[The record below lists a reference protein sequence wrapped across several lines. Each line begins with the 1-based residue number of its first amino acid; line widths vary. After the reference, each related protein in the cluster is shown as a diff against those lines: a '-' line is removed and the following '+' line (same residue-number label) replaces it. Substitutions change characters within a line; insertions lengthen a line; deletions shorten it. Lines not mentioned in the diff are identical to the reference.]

1 MIDKILITR
10 GFVKKIDPR
19 VKVITAFIYSFVVA
33 VETNFLSLL
42 YLTVLPAFFI
52 FSIKDKKK
60 LFKRLIPVNFF
71 LLFLWLIIPFT
82 YPGDKFQMWVFNLSY
97 QGLKYCLL
105 ISLKANLIVLTTA
118 ILLSTSPFLHII
130 HSLHHLKIPEKL
142 VDILYFFSRY
152 IPVINDEKEKL
163 KRTMK
168 ARNFIPETSIHTY
181 KTISN
186 LVGMIILNSYER
198 SEKVYRAMV
207 ARSFSGVFWTKNHF
221 KWRKRDTETGI
232 VITLYFLFC
241 LILKWKKF

>member
-1 MIDKILITR
+1 MDKILISR
-10 GFVKKIDPR
+10 GFMKKIDPR
-19 VKVITAFIYSFVVA
+19 VKIITAFIYSFVVA
-33 VETNFLSLL
+33 VETNFLFLL
-42 YLTVLPAFFI
+42 YLTFLPAFFV
-52 FSIKDKKK
+52 FSVKDKKK
-60 LFKRLIPVNFF
+60 LFKKLIPVNFF

-82 YPGDKFQMWVFNLSY
+82 YPGDKFQMWIFNLSY

-118 ILLSTSPFLHII
+118 VFLSTSPFLHII

-142 VDILYFFSRY
+142 VNILYFFSRY
-152 IPVINDEKEKL
+152 IPVINEEKEKL

-168 ARNFIPETSIHTY
+168 ARSFIPKTSIHTY

-186 LVGMIILNSYER
+186 LVGMIILDSYER

-232 VITLYFLFC
+232 IIILYFLVF